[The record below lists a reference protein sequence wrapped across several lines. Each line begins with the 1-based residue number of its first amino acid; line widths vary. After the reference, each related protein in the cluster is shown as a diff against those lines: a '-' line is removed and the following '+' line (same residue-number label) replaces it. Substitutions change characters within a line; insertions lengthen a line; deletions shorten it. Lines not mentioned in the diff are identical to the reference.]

1 MRSSCGS
8 AGRTE
13 TRDAARRRRVPFAA
27 CCAVWWYNIFT
38 MKQKKS
44 STAASYVRNFVFGVE
59 DSLVSTVG
67 LLSGIAMADVPRATI
82 FLTGV
87 VLVFVEAISMA
98 AGSFLSEK
106 SAEEFERRRETSAS
120 RAIADGAVM
129 FFSYFIAGFV
139 PLGPYAFFETSQ
151 AFWIS
156 IACSIVSLFILGAA
170 NAKLSRVSIWKS
182 ALRMMIIGGL
192 AIGVGILVGKITG
205 SL

>member
-1 MRSSCGS
+1 VRSSCGS

-13 TRDAARRRRVPFAA
+13 TREAARRRRVPFAPLM
-27 CCAVWWYNIFT
+27 YNVPT
-38 MKQKKS
+38 MKQRNS
-44 STAASYVRNFVFGVE
+44 STAASYIRNFVFGVE

-106 SAEEFERRRETSAS
+106 SAEDFERRRETSAG

-129 FFSYFIAGFV
+129 FFSYFIAGFI
-139 PLGPYAFFETSQ
+139 PLGPYAFFETTQ

-156 IACSIVSLFILGAA
+156 IILSIGALFALGAA
-170 NAKLSRVSIWKS
+170 NAKLSHVSIWRS
-182 ALRMMIIGGL
+182 ALRMMIVGGL
-192 AIGVGILVGKITG
+192 AIGVGILIGRITG

>member
-1 MRSSCGS
+1 
-8 AGRTE
+8 
-13 TRDAARRRRVPFAA
+13 
-27 CCAVWWYNIFT
+27 
-38 MKQKKS
+38 MKHHNS
-44 STAASYVRNFVFGVE
+44 STAASYIRNFVFGVE

-106 SAEEFERRRETSAS
+106 SAEDFERRRETSAG
-120 RAIADGAVM
+120 RAMADGAVM
-129 FFSYFIAGFV
+129 FFSYFVAGFV
-139 PLGPYAFFETSQ
+139 PLAPYAFFETRQ

-156 IACSIVSLFILGAA
+156 IILSIGALFALGAA
-170 NAKLSRVSIWKS
+170 NARLSHVSIWRS
-182 ALRMMIIGGL
+182 ALRMMIVGGL
-192 AIGVGILVGKITG
+192 AIGAGILIGRITG